1 MTTTQ
6 IALLNLNA
14 YLQYSKLGFEAE
26 FEGLTELLTG
36 ACDATDDEIKME
48 IDSWKRE
55 LALAQSNLEQ
65 GPDDSGE
72 RWQIECSLL
81 RNAVMALNAIG

>member
-26 FEGLTELLTG
+26 FGGLTELLTG